1 VIRVELSLLVRRPRT
16 WISLAILVALP
27 LTAAIFLAATHLG
40 PQADNTSA
48 LGLLS
53 QVQHN
58 GTFLA
63 AAALAVDLVP
73 LLPLC
78 VLVVA
83 GDAIAGEASGGTL
96 RYLLTRP
103 VSRSRLLSAKLVSI
117 VTYVIAAV
125 IAIALSGYLS
135 GILLFPSSGSI
146 TSLSGGEPLT
156 PSQTTIRVVLTVF
169 YVGISM
175 LGVAAFALL
184 LSTIVENPLAA
195 TIGGFAAL
203 VTSTTLDALDAAG
216 EAQPYLPTHY
226 WLSFVDF
233 FRNPILWRDIE
244 RGLLLQLVYVAVMLG
259 LAWAYFTTK
268 DIKS

>member
-16 WISLAILVALP
+16 WISIFILIALP
-27 LTAAIFLAATHLG
+27 ITAAIFLAATHIG
-40 PQADNTSA
+40 QQADNTSA

-63 AAALAVDLVP
+63 AAALAIDLLL

-83 GDAIAGEASGGTL
+83 GDSVAGEATGGTL
-96 RYLLTRP
+96 RYLLIRP
-103 VSRSRLLSAKLVSI
+103 VSRSRLLTAKLISI
-117 VTYVIAAV
+117 VTYVVTAV
-125 IAIALSGYLS
+125 VLIALTGYLC
-135 GILLFPSSGSI
+135 GITLFPSSGSI
-146 TSLSGGEPLT
+146 TTLSGGEPLT
-156 PSQTTIRVVLTVF
+156 PSQTVTRVLMTIV
-169 YVGISM
+169 YVGVSM

-184 LSTIVENPLAA
+184 LSSIVENPLAA
-195 TIGGFAAL
+195 TLGGFAIL
-203 VTSTTLDALDAAG
+203 VVSTTLDALNAAG
-216 EAQPYLPTHY
+216 SAQPYLPTHY
-226 WLSFVDF
+226 WLKFVDF

-259 LAWAYFTTK
+259 AAWAYFTTK